1 MHSRD
6 GERNRTIRA
15 GMDSAMN
22 SASAFFSHRRSE
34 ERDSTGVSP
43 WSFTH
48 APESHGCEP
57 VMNGFRCRV
66 PLHGR
71 AES

>member
-1 MHSRD
+1 MHSKD

-43 WSFTH
+43 WSFN
-48 APESHGCEP
+48 S
-57 VMNGFRCRV
+57 
-66 PLHGR
+66 
-71 AES
+71 